1 MTLPSPSEL
10 LKRAEA
16 FQGWSVDLRRR
27 LHKIPETKFQE
38 ERTSSLLWEELKTM
52 GIPSRRIAGTGLL
65 SEFGP
70 TRSAPVVA
78 LRADMDGLSLKE
90 PAGPFASQHP
100 GKMHACG
107 HDVHMAVLLG
117 AARLLLGLGEDLPFR
132 IRLLFQPGEE
142 GGGGAKRM
150 VEEGALEGV
159 CRIFGLHVWMEL
171 DSGTASLRS
180 GAAFASSD
188 GFEAELLGRGG
199 HGAEPFKAQ
208 DPTVP
213 AGELLGAF
221 QTLISRERD
230 PFEPAILS
238 VPTFQGGESYNVIP
252 ERVLLRGTLRTF
264 NPTLRDRLLAR
275 MEELTSHYAS
285 AWRCQGLFRLFRPPY
300 PVLVNPPELADQARG
315 ELSPLLDPQE
325 AAPTLLA
332 EDFAVY
338 LEHCPG
344 LFFLLGNRNPA
355 QAILA
360 PLHNPAFRVD
370 ESILP
375 RGSALLAAASLLT
388 LPQP

>member
-1 MTLPSPSEL
+1 MSLPSPSEL

-16 FQGWSVDLRRR
+16 FHGWSVDLRRR
-27 LHKIPETKFQE
+27 LHEIPETKFQE
-38 ERTSSLLWEELKTM
+38 VKTSSLLWEELKKM
-52 GIPSRRIAGTGLL
+52 GISSRRIAGTGLL
-65 SEFGP
+65 CEFGP
-70 TRSAPVVA
+70 TRSTPVVA
-78 LRADMDGLSLKE
+78 LRADMDGLSLEE

-117 AARLLLGLGEDLPFR
+117 AVRLLLDLGEDLPFR

-171 DSGTASLRS
+171 DSGKASLRS

-221 QTLISRERD
+221 QTLMSRERN
-230 PFEPAILS
+230 PFEPAVLS

-264 NPTLRDRLLAR
+264 SPDIT
-275 MEELTSHYAS
+275 TI
-285 AWRCQGLFRLFRPPY
+285 
-300 PVLVNPPELADQARG
+300 LVN
-315 ELSPLLDPQE
+315 
-325 AAPTLLA
+325 T
-332 EDFAVY
+332 
-338 LEHCPG
+338 
-344 LFFLLGNRNPA
+344 
-355 QAILA
+355 
-360 PLHNPAFRVD
+360 
-370 ESILP
+370 
-375 RGSALLAAASLLT
+375 
-388 LPQP
+388 